1 MKDSDSD
8 NVCDSSPSKSP
19 VNSSVRKSR
28 RVRSNVAF
36 VKPDSDSEKDI
47 SPRKMRKLGRPELM
61 AVPAKLIELLSING
75 KEAEVDNIEDYGDVI
90 EAMLMQGV
98 HSEIA
103 ADEEMVEASAECI
116 YGDDEEEID
125 DKIEEMQFFEILNLT
140 YLKS

>member
-1 MKDSDSD
+1 
-8 NVCDSSPSKSP
+8 
-19 VNSSVRKSR
+19 
-28 RVRSNVAF
+28 
-36 VKPDSDSEKDI
+36 
-47 SPRKMRKLGRPELM
+47 MRKLGRPELM

-125 DKIEEMQFFEILNLT
+125 DKIEETQYF
-140 YLKS
+140 